1 MTGKDRTDNEL
12 VKEFKAGS
20 RDVFDILIERHSSR
34 MYQAAYGLIS
44 NREDAE
50 EVVQDAFV
58 RAYKGLDKFREDASF
73 QTWLYRIVTNL
84 SRNKYQWN
92 KRRGAELNVTLTRKA
107 YDPEK
112 NEGEE
117 MNLPDNSMKPDAVIE
132 GAELEEDLIKSM
144 ERLPGSIREAM
155 ILRHVNEFPYD
166 KIAELLNCRVGTVK
180 SRIARGREVLRKI
193 INPA

>member
-1 MTGKDRTDNEL
+1 
-12 VKEFKAGS
+12 
-20 RDVFDILIERHSSR
+20 